1 LSDMLEFHVRGWE
14 LVVSN
19 LVDAAVPAIGP
30 HVRRVVRIG
39 DGRYEIDLPLESQPD
54 RLMTQLSAAGA
65 QIVSLNPIRDTLED
79 IFVQQVSRPEVA
91 AAARG
96 LEDVR

>member
-1 LSDMLEFHVRGWE
+1 
-14 LVVSN
+14 
-19 LVDAAVPAIGP
+19 
-30 HVRRVVRIG
+30 
-39 DGRYEIDLPLESQPD
+39 
-54 RLMTQLSAAGA
+54 
-65 QIVSLNPIRDTLED
+65 VSLNPIRDTLED